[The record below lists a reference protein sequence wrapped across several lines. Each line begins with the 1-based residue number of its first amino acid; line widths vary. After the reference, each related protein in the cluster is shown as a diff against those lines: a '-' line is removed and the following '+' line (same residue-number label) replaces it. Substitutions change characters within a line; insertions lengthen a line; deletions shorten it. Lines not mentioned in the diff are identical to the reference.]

1 MSNPNH
7 AGYKR
12 AIAMKVCP
20 FNSTHHVHK
29 SDMEL
34 HLTECNDAFL
44 QRDSN
49 KVYETE
55 QMDLKLNNHEVVR
68 TEIQTPSVDNE
79 EEEEDW

>member
-34 HLTECNDAFL
+34 HLTECNDALL

-55 QMDLKLNNHEVVR
+55 RMNVKRKVVK

-79 EEEEDW
+79 EEEDWEKE